1 MIVIYGIKE
10 KLNPIRSQMSDV
22 IHSCLMSTLGLSE
35 HKRFHRFIPMDKDDF
50 YYSIEDGRTD
60 SYTVLEINLMEG
72 RKKETIKSL
81 IKAIFSEFDKQLGIS
96 VTDVEI
102 IIHEQ
107 PAHCWGFRGMPGDEA
122 KDLTYKINV

>member
-107 PAHCWGFRGMPGDEA
+107 PAHCWGFRGMSGDEA

>member
-10 KLNPIRSQMSDV
+10 NLNLIKSKMSTV
-22 IHSCLMSTLGLSE
+22 IHGCLMSALGLPK
-35 HKRFHRFIPMDKDDF
+35 HKRFHRFIPIDKENFF
-50 YYSIEDGRTD
+50 YSVEDGRTD

-81 IKAIFSEFDKQLGIS
+81 NKAIIYEFDRQLGIS
-96 VTDVEI
+96 PTDVEI

-107 PAHCWGFRGMPGDEA
+107 PSHCWGFRGMTGDEA
-122 KDLTYKINV
+122 KDLTYQINV